1 MIPDQALV
9 SIIGYSLAKLSYFL
23 FGSLTKF
30 YPFVFF
36 WFNYLL
42 YKNDYNFELIE
53 RRFSVAI
60 FTCIFASL
68 IFASIFLQDKGYIAS
83 AMFVILDGL
92 FGKIGSLILVILF
105 LAFAFSIS
113 FPQIIKEVFK
123 IDLDFDFY
131 LKLETL
137 IKNKIFGFFGGDKYE
152 NETKEEQEKLK
163 QELLIKEKKEEHIK
177 KEDLSKQE
185 TQENKKFNLEDLKNQ
200 ELEEV
205 IISEEDKKL
214 SSSYIHE
221 LSEPIAS
228 FAQKASQVNIKED
241 EMTPEEYLSKYK
253 NNSEDIYTQ
262 TLKSKNLDEPSYK
275 RRNMDLNEN
284 KEEVIEENS
293 LFAKELKERE
303 QMLQKAKLLEEYKA
317 LQKEKILEEL
327 NEDFKKIEELN
338 AIEAQ
343 KEAEFKKIQNK
354 TSFLGVKDFKDEDFI
369 PQNEVKELDFSE
381 DDFAKPVSI
390 EELRSKRNYESPFVV
405 EEVQNEV
412 KEEKVLFE
420 ITQEPI
426 VEVVENKTHHSIA
439 NEVSK
444 NKALLK
450 DLDFGN
456 FEKPKDFSLPP
467 LDFLTMPKEG
477 KSEIN
482 EEEIDRKIYDL
493 LEKLRRFKI
502 GGDVVRTYTGPV
514 VTTFEFHPAA
524 DVKVSKILSLQD
536 DLAMAL
542 KAQTI
547 RIQAPIPGKDVVGI
561 EVPNEKIDTI
571 YLREI
576 LESEVFKNSSSP
588 LTIALGKDIVGD
600 PFITDLKKLP
610 HLLIAGTTGSGKS
623 VGINS
628 MLLSL
633 LYRNSPK
640 TLRLMMIDP
649 KMLEFSIYNDIPH
662 LLTPVITDPKKAVN
676 ALSNMVAEMER
687 RYRLMAEAKTK
698 NIENY
703 NEKIKEQGGEILP
716 FIVVIIDELADL
728 MMTAGKD
735 VEFYIGRLAQMAR
748 ASGIHL
754 IVATQRPSVDVVTG
768 VVKANLPSRISY
780 KVGQK
785 IDSKVILDSMGAE
798 SLLGRGDCLFTP
810 PGMSGLVRLHAPFA
824 SENEIENIVE
834 FLKAQ
839 QVVEY
844 DESFLKDDSQ
854 DGAYK
859 RSEFDD
865 GDLDELYEEAKA
877 VILEDRKTSISY
889 LQRRLKI
896 GYNRAANIIEQL
908 SQTGVLSEPDAK
920 GQREIL

>member
-1 MIPDQALV
+1 MIPDQTLV

-42 YKNDYNFELIE
+42 YKNDYNLELIE

-60 FTCIFASL
+60 FTCILASL
-68 IFASIFLQDKGYIAS
+68 IFASAFLQDKGYIAS

-92 FGKIGSLILVILF
+92 FGKIGSLILVVLL

-113 FPQIIKEVFK
+113 FPKFIKEVFK
-123 IDLDFDFY
+123 VELDFDFY

-163 QELLIKEKKEEHIK
+163 QELLIKEKKEEPIK
-177 KEDLSKQE
+177 NEELPKQE

-228 FAQKASQVNIKED
+228 FAQKASQINIKED
-241 EMTPEEYLSKYK
+241 EMTPEEYLSKYR

-284 KEEVIEENS
+284 KEEIIEENS

-381 DDFAKPVSI
+381 DDFTKPLSI
-390 EELRSKRNYESPFVV
+390 EELRSKKELQNPFIV
-405 EEVQNEV
+405 EEIQNEV
-412 KEEKVLFE
+412 KEENNAFE
-420 ITQEPI
+420 IKEI
-426 VEVVENKTHHSIA
+426 KNEELENKTHHSITS
-439 NEVSK
+439 EVSE

-456 FEKPKDFSLPP
+456 FEKPKDFILPP
-467 LDFLTMPKEG
+467 LDFLSMPKEG
-477 KSEIN
+477 KNEIN

-514 VTTFEFHPAA
+514 VTTFEFRPAA

-576 LESEVFKNSSSP
+576 LESDVFKNSSSP

-640 TLRLMMIDP
+640 ILRLMMIDP

-703 NEKIKEQGGEILP
+703 NEKIKDQGGEILP

-785 IDSKVILDSMGAE
+785 IDSKVILDAMGAE

-810 PGMSGLVRLHAPFA
+810 PGMSSLVRLHAPFA

-834 FLKAQ
+834 FLKEQ

-844 DESFLKDDSQ
+844 DESFLKDENSDFNARRNDFS
-854 DGAYK
+854 
-859 RSEFDD
+859 D

-877 VILEDRKTSISY
+877 IVLEDRKTSISY
-889 LQRRLKI
+889 IQRRLKI
-896 GYNRAANIIEQL
+896 GYNRAANIVEQL
-908 SQTGVLSEPDAK
+908 TQMGVLSEPDAK

>member
-1 MIPDQALV
+1 M
-9 SIIGYSLAKLSYFL
+9 GYSLAKLSYFL

-42 YKNDYNFELIE
+42 YKNDYNLELIE

-60 FTCIFASL
+60 FTCILASL
-68 IFASIFLQDKGYIAS
+68 IFASAFLQDKGYIAS

-92 FGKIGSLILVILF
+92 FGKIGSLILVIL
-105 LAFAFSIS
+105 LLVFAFSIS
-113 FPQIIKEVFK
+113 FPKFIKEVFK
-123 IDLDFDFY
+123 VELDFDFY

-163 QELLIKEKKEEHIK
+163 QELLIKEKKEELVK
-177 KEDLSKQE
+177 NEELPKQE

-228 FAQKASQVNIKED
+228 FAQKASQINIKED

-284 KEEVIEENS
+284 KEEIIEENS

-381 DDFAKPVSI
+381 DDFAKPLSI
-390 EELRSKRNYESPFVV
+390 EELRSKKELQNPFVV
-405 EEVQNEV
+405 EEI
-412 KEEKVLFE
+412 KEENNAFE
-420 ITQEPI
+420 IKEI
-426 VEVVENKTHHSIA
+426 KNEELENKTHHSITS
-439 NEVSK
+439 EISK

-456 FEKPKDFSLPP
+456 FEKPKDFILPP
-467 LDFLTMPKEG
+467 LDFLSMPKEG
-477 KSEIN
+477 KNEIN

-514 VTTFEFHPAA
+514 VTTFEFRPAA

-576 LESEVFKNSSSP
+576 LESDVFKNSSSP

-703 NEKIKEQGGEILP
+703 NEKIKDQGGEILP

-785 IDSKVILDSMGAE
+785 IDSKVILDAMGAE

-810 PGMSGLVRLHAPFA
+810 PGMSSLVRLHAPFA

-834 FLKAQ
+834 FLKEQ

-844 DESFLKDDSQ
+844 DESFLKDENSDFNARRNDFS
-854 DGAYK
+854 
-859 RSEFDD
+859 D

-877 VILEDRKTSISY
+877 IVLEDRKTSISY
-889 LQRRLKI
+889 IQRRLKI
-896 GYNRAANIIEQL
+896 GYNRAANIVEQL
-908 SQTGVLSEPDAK
+908 TQMGVLSEPDAK

>member
-1 MIPDQALV
+1 M
-9 SIIGYSLAKLSYFL
+9 GYSLAKLSYFL

-42 YKNDYNFELIE
+42 YKNDYNLELIE

-60 FTCIFASL
+60 FTCILASL
-68 IFASIFLQDKGYIAS
+68 IFASAFLQDKGYIAS

-92 FGKIGSLILVILF
+92 FGKIGSLILVIL
-105 LAFAFSIS
+105 LLVFAFSIS
-113 FPQIIKEVFK
+113 FPKFIKEVFK
-123 IDLDFDFY
+123 VELDFDFY

-163 QELLIKEKKEEHIK
+163 QELLIKEKKEEPIK
-177 KEDLSKQE
+177 NEELPKQE

-228 FAQKASQVNIKED
+228 FAQKASQINIKED

-284 KEEVIEENS
+284 KEEIIEENS

-381 DDFAKPVSI
+381 DDFTKPLSI
-390 EELRSKRNYESPFVV
+390 EELRSKKELQNPFIV
-405 EEVQNEV
+405 EEIQNEV
-412 KEEKVLFE
+412 KEENNAFE
-420 ITQEPI
+420 IKEI
-426 VEVVENKTHHSIA
+426 KNEELENKTHHSITS
-439 NEVSK
+439 EISE

-456 FEKPKDFSLPP
+456 FEKPKDFILPP
-467 LDFLTMPKEG
+467 LDFLSMPKEG
-477 KSEIN
+477 KNEIN

-514 VTTFEFHPAA
+514 VTTFEFRPAA

-576 LESEVFKNSSSP
+576 LESDVFKNSSSP

-703 NEKIKEQGGEILP
+703 NEKIKDQGGEILP

-785 IDSKVILDSMGAE
+785 IDSKVILDAMGAE

-810 PGMSGLVRLHAPFA
+810 PGMSSLVRLHAPFA

-834 FLKAQ
+834 FLKEQ

-844 DESFLKDDSQ
+844 DESFLKDENSDFNARRNDFS
-854 DGAYK
+854 
-859 RSEFDD
+859 D

-877 VILEDRKTSISY
+877 IVLEDRKTSISY

-908 SQTGVLSEPDAK
+908 SQMGVLSEPDAK

>member
-1 MIPDQALV
+1 
-9 SIIGYSLAKLSYFL
+9 
-23 FGSLTKF
+23 
-30 YPFVFF
+30 
-36 WFNYLL
+36 
-42 YKNDYNFELIE
+42 
-53 RRFSVAI
+53 
-60 FTCIFASL
+60 
-68 IFASIFLQDKGYIAS
+68 
-83 AMFVILDGL
+83 MFVILDGL
-92 FGKIGSLILVILF
+92 FGKIGSLILVILL

-123 IDLDFDFY
+123 IELDFDFY

-163 QELLIKEKKEEHIK
+163 QELLIKDKTEELIKEKELPKKEI
-177 KEDLSKQE
+177 
-185 TQENKKFNLEDLKNQ
+185 QENKKFNLEDLKNQ

-205 IISEEDKKL
+205 VISEEDKKL
-214 SSSYIHE
+214 GSSYIHE

-228 FAQKASQVNIKED
+228 FAQKASQINIKED
-241 EMTPEEYLSKYK
+241 EMTPEEYLLKYK
-253 NNSEDIYTQ
+253 NKSEDIYTQ

-354 TSFLGVKDFKDEDFI
+354 TSFLGVKEFKDEDFI

-381 DDFAKPVSI
+381 DDFAKPISI
-390 EELRSKRNYESPFVV
+390 EELRSKRNYENPFVV
-405 EEVQNEV
+405 EEAQNEV
-412 KEEKVLFE
+412 KEEKIPFE

-426 VEVVENKTHHSIA
+426 IEVIENKTHHSIT
-439 NEVSK
+439 NEVSE

-514 VTTFEFHPAA
+514 VTTFEFRPAA